1 MKWHGFEGF
10 VFAGDVG
17 VKIGPYTI
25 HACGLLIYQIGLTYD
40 RLNLTKSGKW
50 FFGNSF
56 LEVPTLQIF
65 FTSQWWP
72 ALLLV
77 FSRMFFGKA
86 LTQITSDMLHLML
99 LKVFTFVGEG
109 AVIA

>member
-40 RLNLTKSGKW
+40 GLNLTTSGKW

-56 LEVPTLQIF
+56 LEVPTLKIF
-65 FTSQWWP
+65 LRRTGGRPCCLYFREC
-72 ALLLV
+72 
-77 FSRMFFGKA
+77 FSEKP
-86 LTQITSDMLHLML
+86 
-99 LKVFTFVGEG
+99 
-109 AVIA
+109 